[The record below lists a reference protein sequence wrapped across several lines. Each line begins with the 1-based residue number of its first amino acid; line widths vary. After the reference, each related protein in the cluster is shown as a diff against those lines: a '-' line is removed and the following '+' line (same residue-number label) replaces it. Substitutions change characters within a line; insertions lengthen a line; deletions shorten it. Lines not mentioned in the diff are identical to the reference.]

1 MQLAFFIIFLTI
13 IAAVIYIV
21 YRKKPSLPHPAI
33 NQIRKILNDH
43 VLFYQKLS
51 AEEKT
56 RFEESLLN
64 FLRIVRIT
72 GVKTRVEDIDG
83 VLVAA
88 AAIIPIFAFKGWE
101 YRNIHEVLLYP
112 ASFNEDYLIEGKGRD
127 TLGMVGNGPMQNVM
141 ILSQQDLRNGFL
153 IHSDKSNTA
162 IHEFVHLVDKTD
174 GATDGLPD
182 ALLPYK
188 FSLPW
193 LARIR
198 EEIQQIKS
206 GDSDINPYGAT
217 NEAEFLAVAA
227 EYFFEQPLL
236 LQEKHPDLYASLQQI
251 FNPLNENSSR

>member
-1 MQLAFFIIFLTI
+1 MQLVFFIIFLAI
-13 IAAVIYIV
+13 ISAVIYAV
-21 YRKKPSLPHPAI
+21 NRKKPPLLHPAI
-33 NQIRKILNDH
+33 NQAKQILNDH

-51 AEEKT
+51 EEEKT
-56 RFEESLLN
+56 RFEESLQT
-64 FLRIVRIT
+64 FLQKVRIT
-72 GVKTRVEDIDG
+72 GVKTRVEDMDR

-112 ASFNEDYLIEGKGRD
+112 ASFNEDYLTEGKGRD

-162 IHEFVHLVDKTD
+162 IHEFVHLVDKAD

-188 FSLPW
+188 YALPW
-193 LARIR
+193 LTRIR

-217 NEAEFLAVAA
+217 SEAEFLAVAS

-236 LQEKHPDLYASLQQI
+236 LKEKHPDLFAYLQQI
-251 FNPLNENSSR
+251 FNPSSPNSSK

>member
-1 MQLAFFIIFLTI
+1 MQLIFFIIFLVI
-13 IAAVIYIV
+13 IIAVIYAV
-21 YRKKPSLPHPAI
+21 NRKKPSLPHPAI
-33 NQIRKILNDH
+33 DQVKQILNDH

-51 AEEKT
+51 VQEKT
-56 RFEESLLN
+56 RFEESVQN
-64 FLRIVRIT
+64 FLRTVRIT
-72 GVKTRVEDIDG
+72 GVKTRVENIDS

-88 AAIIPIFAFKGWE
+88 AAIIPIFAFEGWE

-112 ASFNEDYLIEGKGRD
+112 ASFNEDYHIEGKGRD
-127 TLGMVGNGPMQNVM
+127 TLGMVGNGPLQNVM

-162 IHEFVHLVDKTD
+162 IHEFVHLVDKAD

-182 ALLPYK
+182 ALLPYR
-188 FSLPW
+188 FTLPW
-193 LARIR
+193 LSRIL

-217 NEAEFLAVAA
+217 SEAEFLAVAA

-236 LQEKHPDLYASLQQI
+236 LKEKHPDLYDDLQQI
-251 FNPLNENSSR
+251 FNPQKQNS

>member
-21 YRKKPSLPHPAI
+21 YRKKPFLPLPAI
-33 NQIRKILNDH
+33 NQVIQILNDH
-43 VLFYQKLS
+43 VLFYQQLP
-51 AEEKT
+51 AQEKT
-56 RFEESLLN
+56 RFEERLQN
-64 FLRIVRIT
+64 FLRTVHIT
-72 GVKTRVEDIDG
+72 GVKTRVEDIDR

-88 AAIIPIFAFKGWE
+88 AAIIPIFAFEGWE

-112 ASFNEDYLIEGKGRD
+112 ASFNELYTIEGKGRD

-162 IHEFVHLVDKTD
+162 IHEFVHLVDKAD

-188 FSLPW
+188 FTLPW
-193 LARIR
+193 LTRIR
-198 EEIQQIKS
+198 EEIQQIRS

-217 NEAEFLAVAA
+217 SEAEFLAVAA

-236 LQEKHPDLYASLQQI
+236 LKEKHPDLYACLQLI
-251 FNPLNENSSR
+251 FNPLKKNTSI